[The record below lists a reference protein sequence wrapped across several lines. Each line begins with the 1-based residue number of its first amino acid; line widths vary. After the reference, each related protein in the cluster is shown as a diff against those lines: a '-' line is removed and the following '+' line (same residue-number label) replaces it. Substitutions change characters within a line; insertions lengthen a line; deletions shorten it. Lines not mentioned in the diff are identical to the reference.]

1 MTTGKDLDILGLG
14 PSAISLLD
22 DAFAQNRKDTV
33 EWHQA
38 LAHNLATERGLHL
51 TDDDRVR
58 RELMQQ
64 LYGHGMIDKPA
75 LETQFGIDFDDYF
88 AAELERLPELI
99 DEGLA
104 NVDGTAIRL
113 TALGRLLVRVIAA
126 VFDAYLPPDAFRE
139 GASKVG

>member
-33 EWHQA
+33 EWQQA

-58 RELMQQ
+58 RERCSSST
-64 LYGHGMIDKPA
+64 GMA
-75 LETQFGIDFDDYF
+75 
-88 AAELERLPELI
+88 
-99 DEGLA
+99 
-104 NVDGTAIRL
+104 
-113 TALGRLLVRVIAA
+113 
-126 VFDAYLPPDAFRE
+126 
-139 GASKVG
+139 

>member
-1 MTTGKDLDILGLG
+1 
-14 PSAISLLD
+14 
-22 DAFAQNRKDTV
+22 
-33 EWHQA
+33 
-38 LAHNLATERGLHL
+38 
-51 TDDDRVR
+51 
-58 RELMQQ
+58 MQQ

-75 LETQFGIDFDDYF
+75 LETQFGIDFDNYF

-126 VFDAYLPPDAFRE
+126 VFDAYLSAEAFRT
-139 GASKVG
+139 GLAQNLSSKVG